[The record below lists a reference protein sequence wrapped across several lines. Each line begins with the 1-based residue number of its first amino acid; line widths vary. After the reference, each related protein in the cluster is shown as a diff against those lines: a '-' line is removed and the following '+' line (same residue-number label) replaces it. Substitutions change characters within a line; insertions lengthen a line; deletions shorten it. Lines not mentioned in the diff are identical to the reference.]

1 MANHKSAIKRIKQNA
16 TRRAHHRHYRSAMR
30 TQLKSLHAAIAD
42 GDSAKAQ
49 DELKKTTS
57 VVQRLASKGIIHRS
71 QAARRISRLS
81 KAVNAI

>member
-1 MANHKSAIKRIKQNA
+1 
-16 TRRAHHRHYRSAMR
+16 MR